1 MKARNYLY
9 SCILGIICLPAAAS
23 EFTAND
29 LGGKLTPLGG
39 DASANADGSI
49 PAYSGGLP
57 TNAAAILANG
67 YMADPFAGE
76 QPLLTISKAN
86 YAQYKERLSP
96 GQIALLERYPEQYK
110 LNVYPTHRSAAVP
123 NAIAEKTK
131 QNVANARLVENGYGV
146 ENFQNGT
153 PFPLATQALEM
164 VWNHAMRYRGGSS
177 KRQFIQAT
185 PQTNGSFT
193 PITFLDVGA
202 EAQALTDYDK
212 GTTGSTLLYL
222 KQYVLAPARLAGTA
236 LLAHESSN
244 EAKQPR
250 RAWIYN
256 AGQRRVRM
264 APQVAYDGP
273 GTAADGLRT
282 SDNYDMYNGSPDRY
296 DWKVVGKR
304 EMYIPYN
311 SYKLASPDAS
321 YKDIVTSGVLNPAYT
336 RYELHR
342 VWEVVGTLKPGA
354 RHVYAKRVLFLDED
368 TWQIAGA
375 DHYDARGALWRVAE
389 GHAIQFYANQVPW
402 YTAEALYDLI
412 SGRYLVLG
420 LHNEEKKEYEFG
432 TKLNSGDFSPAALRQ
447 AGVR

>member
-1 MKARNYLY
+1 MKLNKLLCACLV
-9 SCILGIICLPAAAS
+9 GMFCLPVAAS
-23 EFTAND
+23 DFTAAD
-29 LGGKLTPLGG
+29 LGGRLTPLGG

-49 PAYSGGLP
+49 PAYTGGLS
-57 TNAAAILANG
+57 TTAAAILENG

-76 QPLLTISKAN
+76 QPLLTITKAN
-86 YAQYKERLSP
+86 YDAHKDRLTP
-96 GQIALLERYPEQYK
+96 GQIALLERYPDQYK
-110 LNVYPTHRSAAVP
+110 INVYPTHRSAAVP
-123 NAIAEKTK
+123 AAVAEKVK
-131 QNVANARLVENGYGV
+131 QNAVNARLIEGGYAV
-146 ENFQNGT
+146 ENFQTGT

-177 KRQFIQAT
+177 RRQFVQLT
-185 PQTNGSFT
+185 PQTGGSFT
-193 PITFLDVGA
+193 PIVFMDLGA
-202 EAQALTDYDK
+202 EAKELSDYNPEK
-212 GTTGSTLLYL
+212 AGFTQIYL
-222 KQYVLAPARLAGTA
+222 KQYVLSPARLAGTA

-296 DWKVVGKR
+296 DWKVVGKK
-304 EMYIPYN
+304 EVYVPYN
-311 SYKLASPDAS
+311 SYKLASPS
-321 YKDIVTSGVLNPAYT
+321 LRYEDIGKAGVLNPEHT

-342 VWEVVGTLKPGA
+342 VWQVEGTLKSGA
-354 RHVYAKRVLFLDED
+354 RHVYAKRVFFLDED
-368 TWQIAGA
+368 TWQIVLA
-375 DHYDARGALWRVAE
+375 DHYDSRGALWRVAE
-389 GHAIQFYANQVPW
+389 GHAIQYFNKQVPW
-402 YTAEALYDLI
+402 YAAEALYDLI

-420 LHNEEKKEYEFG
+420 LHNQEKREYEFG
-432 TKLNSGDFSPAALRQ
+432 VKYTSGDFSPAALRQ